1 MACRFTELIID
12 ANDPPALADF
22 WAQVLDYRISDTSD
36 EWVQIEGRQPPTIL
50 FAKVLERKTVKNR
63 VHIDVNATD
72 RSQEEEVER
81 IVGLGARHADVGQK
95 DVSWVV
101 LADPEGNEF
110 CVLQSRVPP
119 L

>member
-1 MACRFTELIID
+1 MACRFTELIVD

-36 EWVQIEGRQPPTIL
+36 EWVEIKGPQPPTIL
-50 FAKVLERKTVKNR
+50 FVTVPESKTVKNR
-63 VHIDVNATD
+63 VHIDVSPTD
-72 RSQEEEVER
+72 RSQDEEVER
-81 IVGLGARHADVGQK
+81 VIGLGARHADVGQK

-110 CVLQSRVPP
+110 CVLQSRVPA